1 MSVRFL
7 YNFTNWLRLDI
18 SATQGVEFIN
28 QKLSPQFYFY
38 SFPWYKYDSLN
49 Q

>member
-28 QKLSPQFYFY
+28 QKLSTTILFLQL
-38 SFPWYKYDSLN
+38 SLV
-49 Q
+49 